1 MYRQILPNNHPNL
14 LVSSTHWHS
23 DSILISRG
31 CYDWRSSSLSRY
43 CRKFRRMKNKIKLR
57 ALESRNLMPVSHT
70 CLRASVWS
78 KNKGEAAG
86 PGGQSPGF
94 ATVLVCCINQLK
106 LHLVRRCLPQT
117 RVSETSAIPVKVP
130 VIPVFF
136 FYFKE
141 KDTNLSYL
149 FRESNMVIW
158 CHCCESS
165 YNLDLLNGYY
175 STLSLVIWKVWKQY
189 NNKHKKAALEL
200 FHL

>member
-1 MYRQILPNNHPNL
+1 MYRQILANNQPNL

-57 ALESRNLMPVSHT
+57 ALESRNLMPVFHT

-94 ATVLVCCINQLK
+94 ATVLVCYLFVLVCLRRKFLK
-106 LHLVRRCLPQT
+106 LLLSRK
-117 RVSETSAIPVKVP
+117 SSSNSVKVP

-136 FYFKE
+136 FFFKE
-141 KDTNLSYL
+141 KDANLSYL
-149 FRESNMVIW
+149 FRESNM
-158 CHCCESS
+158 S
-165 YNLDLLNGYY
+165 LLRKF
-175 STLSLVIWKVWKQY
+175 L
-189 NNKHKKAALEL
+189 
-200 FHL
+200 

>member
-1 MYRQILPNNHPNL
+1 MYRQILANNQPNL

-57 ALESRNLMPVSHT
+57 ALKSRNLMPVFHT

-94 ATVLVCCINQLK
+94 ATVLVCCINQHWNCTLFVVVCLRRKFLK
-106 LHLVRRCLPQT
+106 LLLSRK
-117 RVSETSAIPVKVP
+117 SSSNSSI
-130 VIPVFF
+130 FF
-136 FYFKE
+136 FFKE
-141 KDTNLSYL
+141 KDANLSYL
-149 FRESNMVIW
+149 FRESNM
-158 CHCCESS
+158 S
-165 YNLDLLNGYY
+165 LLRKF
-175 STLSLVIWKVWKQY
+175 L
-189 NNKHKKAALEL
+189 
-200 FHL
+200 

>member
-1 MYRQILPNNHPNL
+1 MYRQILANNQPNL

-31 CYDWRSSSLSRY
+31 CYEWRSSSLSRY

-57 ALESRNLMPVSHT
+57 ALKSRNLMPVFHT

-94 ATVLVCCINQLK
+94 ATVPVCCINQLK

-136 FYFKE
+136 FSK
-141 KDTNLSYL
+141 KKMQTSVTYL
-149 FRESNMVIW
+149 ERVT